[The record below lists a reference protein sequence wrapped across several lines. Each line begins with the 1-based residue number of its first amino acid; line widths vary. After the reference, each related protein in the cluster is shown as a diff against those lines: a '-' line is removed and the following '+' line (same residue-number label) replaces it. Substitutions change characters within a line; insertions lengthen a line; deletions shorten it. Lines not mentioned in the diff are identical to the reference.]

1 MTSNEEINKIET
13 LITDFS
19 KKQLELRKEYKD
31 FILSKNSELMEVDRI
46 LNNNEIL
53 NKSEYINMYR
63 KLLNW

>member
-19 KKQLELRKEYKD
+19 KKQLELRKEYKV